1 MVHRKDWCFQNLRCH
16 LLKKAIAWTMMLRL
30 YALVANSLTLK
41 KAFLNA
47 CFASLNQFIFPKFC
61 LVNSMNGQDL
71 SLMQS
76 STSRLMAPSAYLVEF
91 VTFGV
96 IMDEV
101 KQEAVK
107 IVSVCRSLMYSF
119 FDLYLIYLS
128 FNHLLMIFLAFVS
141 IFSLHFRCSGCI
153 FLFCIKSCDSLI

>member
-1 MVHRKDWCFQNLRCH
+1 
-16 LLKKAIAWTMMLRL
+16 MMLRL
-30 YALVANSLTLK
+30 YALVANSLALK

-141 IFSLHFRCSGCI
+141 IFSLHFRCSGYI

>member
-1 MVHRKDWCFQNLRCH
+1 
-16 LLKKAIAWTMMLRL
+16 MMLRL
-30 YALVANSLTLK
+30 YALVANSLALK

-128 FNHLLMIFLAFVS
+128 FNHLLVIFWHLFL
-141 IFSLHFRCSGCI
+141 FFLCI
-153 FLFCIKSCDSLI
+153 FVVLDIFFCFVLKVVTL